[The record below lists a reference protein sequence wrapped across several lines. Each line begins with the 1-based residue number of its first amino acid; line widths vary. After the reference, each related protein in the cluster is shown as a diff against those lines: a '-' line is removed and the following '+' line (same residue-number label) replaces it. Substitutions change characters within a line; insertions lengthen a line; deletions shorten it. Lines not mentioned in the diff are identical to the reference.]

1 MTTIRLLRLFPV
13 LAVAIAISTPS
24 GAQEV
29 QYVSPSGKPYS
40 SLVDEKGVVAE
51 AQKKLDADP
60 KSIDLMVA
68 LGDAYA
74 TVWNHKAAIAVY
86 DRAIALEPG
95 KALLLQQ
102 RGHRR
107 LSIREFETA
116 RADLE
121 EAAKRDEKLAGAWY
135 YLGVVRYVTGD
146 FAGAADAFERN
157 VSLAEKLE
165 TSVGGIDWQYMSLRR
180 AGKDADAAALLARIT
195 SDLKI
200 EGNAQLYF
208 NRLLFYKGLKAESEL
223 FEGTLDD
230 IQRTTL
236 SYGVG
241 NRHLYSGRP
250 AEARTYFEKAVST
263 TAWPALAFIAAEADL
278 KRMPSP

>member
-1 MTTIRLLRLFPV
+1 LLV
-13 LAVAIAISTPS
+13 ASVAVAIPTLS

-29 QYVSPSGKPYS
+29 QYVSASGTRYS
-40 SLVDEKGVVAE
+40 SLADEKGVVAE
-51 AQKKLDADP
+51 AQKKLDTDP
-60 KSIDLMVA
+60 RSVDLLVA

-86 DRAIALEPG
+86 DRALAQEPG
-95 KALLLQQ
+95 KALLFQQ

-107 LSIREFETA
+107 LSIREFEAA
-116 RADLE
+116 RTDLE
-121 EAAKRDEKLAGAWY
+121 EAAKRDEKLSGAWY
-135 YLGVVRYVTGD
+135 YLGVVRYVLGD
-146 FAGAADAFERN
+146 FAGAAAAFDRN
-157 VSLAEKLE
+157 VSLADKLE
-165 TSVGGIDWQYMSLRR
+165 TAVGGVDWQYMSLRR
-180 AGKDADAAALLARIT
+180 AGKDADAAALLARIS

-200 EGNAQLYF
+200 EGNPRLYF
-208 NRLLFYKGLKAESEL
+208 SRLLFYKGLKTESEL
-223 FEGTLDD
+223 LEGTLDD

-250 AEARTYFEKAVST
+250 AEARPWFEKAVST